1 MSWRIE
7 VKSNVIEVQDDG
19 EIVAVS
25 GNPFFAAGLR
35 MNIPPLYNVEL
46 LDSPAVGVVE
56 RILQLHPGARVVN
69 GGDAVKGSPFS
80 GYHYPHHGR
89 PGMRG
94 GSLPREAP
102 TIYGSSEAARE
113 IKAVYR
119 AKYAKRRKK
128 LEAEHAATHEQLA
141 KLLERTKGQWPKTPE
156 LDAEIH
162 RLSAEQKSLAADFQ
176 RDVLDVLRRRLGK
189 YSSLEA
195 GNFKFEIDERN
206 FKLGRGVPLHK
217 EDRAMI
223 EESMRELGA
232 VMHKRN
238 MSWMGVTVHVP
249 DDYEGSAYCKGGV
262 MILIPRG
269 KYTLT
274 PSTVFHEM
282 GHSIEHADH
291 DNFDLAVRF
300 LEERAGDLKDLRS
313 LNEIAGCNDSSS
325 WLPYAKDS
333 KGVDGKFIS
342 TYAGR
347 LYHDSSGQISSTEVI
362 SVGLAAFMTDPYVFF
377 KRDPEH
383 FGLIVDIL
391 MGEADPNA
399 YAY

>member
-56 RILQLHPGARVVN
+56 RILRLHPGARVVN
-69 GGDAVKGSPFS
+69 GGDAVKGNAFS

-113 IKAVYR
+113 IKAVYH

-128 LEAEHAATHEQLA
+128 LDAAIDA
-141 KLLERTKGQWPKTPE
+141 TKKQISALWDQKREWPKNSK
-156 LDAEIH
+156 LNAEVDRIG
-162 RLSAEQKSLAADFQ
+162 AEQQALAADFQ

-189 YSSLEA
+189 DSALE
-195 GNFKFEIDERN
+195 GGRLKFEIEERN
-206 FKLGRGVPLHK
+206 VKLSGGDPLPEK
-217 EDRAMI
+217 DRAMI
-223 EESMRELGA
+223 NESMRTLGA
-232 VMHKRN
+232 VMRGRN
-238 MSWMGVTVHVP
+238 MSWMGVTIHVP
-249 DDYEGSAYCKGGV
+249 DDYKGSASCKGG
-262 MILIPRG
+262 ILITIPRNDIA
-269 KYTLT
+269 LR
-274 PSTVFHEM
+274 PSTVYHEM
-282 GHSIEHADH
+282 GHHIEHARLE
-291 DNFDLAVRF
+291 NFELAVRF
-300 LEERAGDLKDLRS
+300 LEERAGDLKKLRP
-313 LNEIAGCNDSSS
+313 LNEIAGFANTGSF
-325 WLPYAKDS
+325 LPYAEDH

-362 SVGLAAFMTDPYVFF
+362 SVGLASFMTDTFVFF

-391 MGEADPNA
+391 MGEADPHA